1 MKKLPVVQLLERQGE
16 YTAGCRCFPCKPSVL
31 SSEKVLRRFCV
42 FPQLRSI
49 EPFRNISDQNNAAEA
64 FVEEIVFFVLLPP
77 RIFRIRTRFVYHIRT
92 FSGVADGVQC
102 GVHAVEGER
111 SGNSRISGVISGSGS
126 AGNFAFL
133 DSLGPDR
140 IIDAFVF
147 GTVTAG
153 VYIVQR
159 GFQMAVHK
167 NAAVDL
173 SPMEVKPVAVFARTP
188 ADTITI

>member
-1 MKKLPVVQLLERQGE
+1 M
-16 YTAGCRCFPCKPSVL
+16 
-31 SSEKVLRRFCV
+31 
-42 FPQLRSI
+42 
-49 EPFRNISDQNNAAEA
+49 
-64 FVEEIVFFVLLPP
+64 
-77 RIFRIRTRFVYHIRT
+77 
-92 FSGVADGVQC
+92 
-102 GVHAVEGER
+102 EGER

-159 GFQMAVHK
+159 GFHMAVHK

-173 SPMEVKPVAVFARTP
+173 ESHGGSQGGICPDACGYDHHLSREAGSISQFYAGQDVYKRQAWVHH
-188 ADTITI
+188 I